1 MATIRQQIP
10 TNVPTYHDALTA
22 SMAPVEPTQSVEP
35 RNGAVVDGTV
45 LHLTEDAAVKRNT
58 FPSRPGYPSMM
69 ADLQTRLHVESW
81 VRNTTYTKNV
91 WVDVH
96 VFAHDG
102 SVVHAETLPL
112 SFAHSA
118 EDGGDVFVLDAEIY
132 QGSVATPGSVDP
144 RPDARRVHYRLYAEL
159 DGRLFTDGI
168 LHRCM
173 LKSDA
178 GSQ

>member
-1 MATIRQQIP
+1 
-10 TNVPTYHDALTA
+10 
-22 SMAPVEPTQSVEP
+22 
-35 RNGAVVDGTV
+35 
-45 LHLTEDAAVKRNT
+45 
-58 FPSRPGYPSMM
+58 
-69 ADLQTRLHVESW
+69 
-81 VRNTTYTKNV
+81 
-91 WVDVH
+91 VDVH

-118 EDGGDVFVLDAEIY
+118 EVGGDVFVLDAEIY

-144 RPDARRVHYRLYAEL
+144 KPDARRVHYRLYAEL